1 MAKNATFLNKH
12 ISYTIAVDGPALV
25 LVHGFPMD
33 TRVWDDFVPML
44 PYDFIIKANTLYG
57 FGHSQMPDI
66 EHDMFFMSYEA
77 KAILDEE
84 KFKKLS

>member
-1 MAKNATFLNKH
+1 M
-12 ISYTIAVDGPALV
+12 
-25 LVHGFPMD
+25 VHGFPMD

-44 PYDFIIKANTLYG
+44 PHYFTVTANTLSG

-66 EHDMFFMSYEA
+66 EHDMFLMSYEV

-84 KFKKLS
+84 KIQKIVLTVHSKGG